1 MINKQPLTITSE
13 VIFVLQNIYNNVKSP
28 KRRIVNKMTKSSTIT
43 MRVDDKL
50 RRQAEILCEDMG
62 LTLSTVY
69 TMLLKAIVHTRTIP
83 FKIQAGDPFYSD
95 KNQEY
100 LMESIRE
107 LDAGHGQEHELIDA

>member
-1 MINKQPLTITSE
+1 
-13 VIFVLQNIYNNVKSP
+13 
-28 KRRIVNKMTKSSTIT
+28 MTKSSTIT
-43 MRVDDKL
+43 MSVDDKL

-83 FKIQAGDPFYSD
+83 FKIQAADPFYSD

-100 LMESIRE
+100 LIESIRE